1 MPAQFDEMKKTK
13 KINILDKAPKAYS
26 DEKFLKS
33 PAARVLRIAAEY
45 MEPQYRFR
53 TENVRDT
60 VVFYGSARLLPK
72 SEAAKRLNALKK
84 LKKPSEQKIKDAETD
99 LEMSRYYED
108 TVKLSKMITEWSIKQ
123 EPGNRFVICSG
134 GGPGIMEASNRGAKK
149 AGGKSIGLN
158 ISLPFEQNPNPYI
171 TPALN
176 FEFHYFFMRKFWF
189 AYLAKALVIMP
200 GGFGTL
206 DELFELLTLVQT
218 KKIRKKMP
226 IVVYD
231 KKFWNKIVNFQEMA
245 DKRLIDEDDLKL
257 FYVAETVEE
266 AFDYLK
272 NELCKHYLQKPVSLF
287 NQKPKITKQQKIKLK
302 KKIHEA

>member
-1 MPAQFDEMKKTK
+1 MALQ
-13 KINILDKAPKAYS
+13 KAPKAYS

-33 PAARVLRIAAEY
+33 PAARSLRIVAEY

-53 TENVRDT
+53 KENVRDT

-72 SEAAKRLNALKK
+72 AAANKK
-84 LKKPSEQKIKDAETD
+84 LKELKKMKNPSGDRLLDAQID

-108 TVKLSKMITEWSIKQ
+108 TVELSRLITEWSMKQ
-123 EPGNRFVICSG
+123 EPGNRFVVCSG

-189 AYLAKALVIMP
+189 AYLAKALIIMP
-200 GGFGTL
+200 GGYGTM
-206 DELFELLTLVQT
+206 DELFELLTLIQT

-231 KKFWNKIVNFQEMA
+231 KMFWERVINFEELA
-245 DKRLIDEDDLKL
+245 KKRLIDKEDLKL
-257 FYVAETVEE
+257 FLIAETVDE
-266 AFDYLK
+266 AFHYVK
-272 NELCKHYLQKPVSLF
+272 NDLQKHYMQKPVSLF
-287 NQKPKITKQQKIKLK
+287 NQKAKVTPKQK
-302 KKIHEA
+302 KKLVKKES

>member
-1 MPAQFDEMKKTK
+1 MA
-13 KINILDKAPKAYS
+13 LAKAPKAYS

-33 PAARVLRIAAEY
+33 PAARSLRIVAEY

-53 TENVRDT
+53 KENVKDT
-60 VVFYGSARLLPK
+60 IVFYGSARLLPK
-72 SEAAKRLNALKK
+72 SIAQKK
-84 LKKPSEQKIKDAETD
+84 LAAIKKFKNPNKQHLLDAQVD

-108 TVKLSKMITEWSIKQ
+108 TVKLSQMLTEWSIKQ
-123 EPGNRFVICSG
+123 VPGNRFVICSG

-206 DELFELLTLVQT
+206 DELFELLTLIQT

-226 IVVYD
+226 IVIYD
-231 KKFWNKIVNFQEMA
+231 KLFWNKIINLEELA
-245 DKRLIDEDDLKL
+245 NKRLIDKDDLKL
-257 FYVAETVEE
+257 FHIADTVDE
-266 AFDYLK
+266 AFEYIK
-272 NELCKHYLQKPVSLF
+272 NDLSKLYMQQPESLF
-287 NQKPKITKQQKIKLK
+287 NQKATITPKEKKKLK
-302 KKIHEA
+302 FKRN

>member
-1 MPAQFDEMKKTK
+1 MLK
-13 KINILDKAPKAYS
+13 KAPKAYS

-33 PAARVLRIAAEY
+33 PAARSLRIVAEY

-53 TENVRDT
+53 RENVRDT
-60 VVFYGSARLLPK
+60 IVFYGSARLLPRA
-72 SEAAKRLNALKK
+72 EAKKRLKALTQ
-84 LKKPSEQKIKDAETD
+84 LKNPSMQRVIDAEVD

-108 TVKLSKMITEWSIKQ
+108 TVKLSKMLTEWSIKQ
-123 EPGNRFVICSG
+123 EPGNRFVVCSG

-171 TPALN
+171 TPSLN

-189 AYLAKALVIMP
+189 AYLAKALIIMP

-206 DELFELLTLVQT
+206 DELFELLTLIQT

-226 IVVYD
+226 IVIYD
-231 KKFWNKIVNFQEMA
+231 RKFWNNIINLEELA
-245 DKRLIDEDDLKL
+245 NKRLIDREDLKL
-257 FYVAETVEE
+257 FNVVDTVEE
-266 AFDYLK
+266 AFEYLK
-272 NELCKHYLQKPVSLF
+272 NELMKHYLQKPDSLF
-287 NQKPKITKQQKIKLK
+287 NQKASVTPKEKRKLK
-302 KKIHEA
+302 KRIKEA

>member
-1 MPAQFDEMKKTK
+1 MALQ
-13 KINILDKAPKAYS
+13 KAPKAYS

-33 PAARVLRIAAEY
+33 PAARSLRIVAEY

-53 TENVRDT
+53 KENVKDT
-60 VVFYGSARLLPK
+60 IVFYGSARLLSK
-72 SEAAKRLNALKK
+72 SVALKK
-84 LKKPSEQKIKDAETD
+84 LAAVKKFKNPGKQHLLDAKVD

-108 TVKLSKMITEWSIKQ
+108 TVKLSRLITEWSMKQ
-123 EPGNRFVICSG
+123 EPGNRFVVCSG

-171 TPALN
+171 TPSLN

-206 DELFELLTLVQT
+206 DEFFELLTLIQT

-231 KKFWNKIVNFQEMA
+231 KMFWNKIINLEELA
-245 DKRLIDEDDLKL
+245 NRRLIDKDDLKL
-257 FYVAETVEE
+257 FYIVESVEE
-266 AFDYLK
+266 AFEYLK
-272 NELCKHYLQKPVSLF
+272 AELGKHYLQKPDSLF
-287 NQKPKITKQQKIKLK
+287 NQKATITPKEKRKLK
-302 KKIHEA
+302 LKRN

>member
-1 MPAQFDEMKKTK
+1 MALQ
-13 KINILDKAPKAYS
+13 KAPKAYS

-33 PAARVLRIAAEY
+33 PAARSLRIVAEY

-53 TENVRDT
+53 KENVRDT

-72 SEAAKRLNALKK
+72 AAANKKLRELKK
-84 LKKPSEQKIKDAETD
+84 MKNPSNDRLMDAQID

-108 TVKLSKMITEWSIKQ
+108 TVELSRMITEWSMKQ
-123 EPGNRFVICSG
+123 EPGNRFVVCSG

-189 AYLAKALVIMP
+189 AYLAKALIIMP
-200 GGFGTL
+200 GGYGTM
-206 DELFELLTLVQT
+206 DELFELLTLIQT

-231 KKFWNKIVNFQEMA
+231 KHFWDRVINFEELA
-245 DKRLIDEDDLKL
+245 NKRLIDKEDLKL
-257 FYVAETVEE
+257 FLVAESVDE
-266 AFDYLK
+266 AFHYVK
-272 NELCKHYLQKPVSLF
+272 NDLQKHYMQKPVSLF
-287 NQKPKITKQQKIKLK
+287 NQKAKVTPKEK
-302 KKIHEA
+302 KKLAKKES

>member
-1 MPAQFDEMKKTK
+1 MALQ
-13 KINILDKAPKAYS
+13 KAPKAYS

-33 PAARVLRIAAEY
+33 PAARSLRIVAEY

-53 TENVRDT
+53 KENVRDT

-72 SEAAKRLNALKK
+72 SDANKKFRELKKMKNPSVKRLL
-84 LKKPSEQKIKDAETD
+84 DAETD

-108 TVKLSKMITEWSIKQ
+108 TVELSRLITEWSIKQ
-123 EPGNRFVICSG
+123 VPGNRFVVCSG

-189 AYLAKALVIMP
+189 AYLAKALIIMP

-206 DELFELLTLVQT
+206 DELFELLTLIQT

-231 KKFWNKIVNFQEMA
+231 KKFWEKVINFEELA
-245 DKRLIDEDDLKL
+245 KKRLIDKEDLKL
-257 FYVAETVEE
+257 FLIADTVDE
-266 AFDYLK
+266 AFHYVKSDLQ
-272 NELCKHYLQKPVSLF
+272 KHYMQKPVSLF
-287 NQKPKITKQQKIKLK
+287 NQQAKITPKQK
-302 KKIHEA
+302 KKLVKKEA

>member
-1 MPAQFDEMKKTK
+1 MLK
-13 KINILDKAPKAYS
+13 KAPKAYS

-33 PAARVLRIAAEY
+33 PAARSLRIVAEY

-53 TENVRDT
+53 RENVRDT
-60 VVFYGSARLLPK
+60 IVFYGSARLLPRA
-72 SEAAKRLNALKK
+72 EAKKRLKALTQ
-84 LKKPSEQKIKDAETD
+84 LKNPSMQRVIDAEVD

-108 TVKLSKMITEWSIKQ
+108 TVKLSKMLTEWSIKQ
-123 EPGNRFVICSG
+123 EPGNRFVVCSG

-171 TPALN
+171 TPSLN

-189 AYLAKALVIMP
+189 AYLAKALIIMP

-206 DELFELLTLVQT
+206 DELFELLTLIQT

-226 IVVYD
+226 IVIYD
-231 KKFWNKIVNFQEMA
+231 RKFWNNIINLEELA
-245 DKRLIDEDDLKL
+245 NKRLIDREDLKL
-257 FYVAETVEE
+257 FNVVDTVEE
-266 AFDYLK
+266 AFEFLK
-272 NELCKHYLQKPVSLF
+272 NELMKHYLQKPDSLF
-287 NQKPKITKQQKIKLK
+287 NQKASVTPKEKRKLK
-302 KKIHEA
+302 KRIKEA